1 MNTVELK
8 RAIFLKGVYD
18 PSDANRITTTL
29 YRPKHTDLRLEG
41 GFVRSGQLL
50 VPMTNVVELLGLDA
64 VSEDAASPVQQTVEA
79 VAVPAKDEDTVT
91 YEEVLASVPD
101 EEPVRRRGRP
111 RKNP

>member
-18 PSDANRITTTL
+18 PADSNRITTTL

-50 VPMTNVVELLGLDA
+50 VPMTNVVELL
-64 VSEDAASPVQQTVEA
+64 EFEA
-79 VAVPAKDEDTVT
+79 PPAEPPQDEEMVT
-91 YEEVLASVPD
+91 YEQVLASVPD

>member
-18 PSDANRITTTL
+18 PADSNRITTTL

-50 VPMTNVVELLGLDA
+50 VPMTNVVELLGLAEEPAAAIEDKEAA
-64 VSEDAASPVQQTVEA
+64 VEPEVAEVEQQ
-79 VAVPAKDEDTVT
+79 
-91 YEEVLASVPD
+91 
-101 EEPVRRRGRP
+101 PVRRRGRP

>member
-50 VPMTNVVELLGLDA
+50 VPMTNVVELLGLAEEPASAIEDKEAA
-64 VSEDAASPVQQTVEA
+64 VEPEVAEVE
-79 VAVPAKDEDTVT
+79 EQ
-91 YEEVLASVPD
+91 
-101 EEPVRRRGRP
+101 PVRRRGRP

>member
-50 VPMTNVVELLGLDA
+50 VPMTNVVELLGLA
-64 VSEDAASPVQQTVEA
+64 EEPPAAIEDEE
-79 VAVPAKDEDTVT
+79 VAVEP
-91 YEEVLASVPD
+91 EVA
-101 EEPVRRRGRP
+101 EAEQQPVRRRGRP